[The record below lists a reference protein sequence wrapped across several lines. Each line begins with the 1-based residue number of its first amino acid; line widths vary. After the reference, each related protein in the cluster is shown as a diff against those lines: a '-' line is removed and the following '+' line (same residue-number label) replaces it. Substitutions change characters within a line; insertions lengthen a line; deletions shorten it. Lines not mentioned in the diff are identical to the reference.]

1 MFLEISQN
9 SQESTGARVSFL
21 IKLQASVNNKDTRT
35 TSSTSLW
42 CPYCEFWR
50 HFTPFSTVLLAL
62 NRWKITGHFFHV
74 FSFFQREF
82 FNNLIKELESK
93 DRNQLL
99 EEISNLRRGMDSLNK
114 NIDNLT
120 HDLNAKESINDK
132 NQDTILKLYQAIDQ
146 EKGDKLN
153 LQ

>member
-1 MFLEISQN
+1 
-9 SQESTGARVSFL
+9 
-21 IKLQASVNNKDTRT
+21 
-35 TSSTSLW
+35 
-42 CPYCEFWR
+42 
-50 HFTPFSTVLLAL
+50 
-62 NRWKITGHFFHV
+62 
-74 FSFFQREF
+74 
-82 FNNLIKELESK
+82 
-93 DRNQLL
+93 
-99 EEISNLRRGMDSLNK
+99 MDSLNK

>member
-1 MFLEISQN
+1 M
-9 SQESTGARVSFL
+9 
-21 IKLQASVNNKDTRT
+21 
-35 TSSTSLW
+35 
-42 CPYCEFWR
+42 
-50 HFTPFSTVLLAL
+50 

-99 EEISNLRRGMDSLNK
+99 EEISNLRGGMDSLNK

-120 HDLNAKESINDK
+120 HDLNAKESTNDK